1 MNVSLIGSGNVAAVL
16 GRLIKDAGHLVDA
29 VISRNTETGA
39 ALAAELNAVYI
50 QNAPGAYVNSDL
62 YIIAVSDS
70 AIETVARE
78 LKAGEALIVHTS
90 GAVSKNVLKNHTE
103 HYGVLYPLQSLRKEL
118 KTIPVIPFLVDANSE
133 KNVMTVTNFAGSL
146 SGIVRQ
152 AGDEARLKMH
162 LSAVIVS
169 NFTNHLYALA
179 DRYCQAENLDF
190 NLLHPIIKEV
200 ADRLAFDAA
209 ENLQTGP
216 AVRGDIQTIE
226 THLGLLEKYPA
237 LKSLYKSMTE
247 SIGRLHK

>member
-1 MNVSLIGSGNVAAVL
+1 MNVSFIGSGNVATVL
-16 GRLIKDAGHLVDA
+16 GRLIKDAGHSVDA

-39 ALAAELNAVYI
+39 ALAAELGDVYVENARD
-50 QNAPGAYVNSDL
+50 AHVNSGL

-70 AIETVARE
+70 AIETVAKE
-78 LKAGEALIVHTS
+78 LKPGGALVVHTS
-90 GAVSKNVLKNHTE
+90 GAVSKNVLKNVTE
-103 HYGVLYPLQSLRKEL
+103 HYGVLYPLQSLRREL
-118 KTIPVIPFLVDANSE
+118 KTIPVIPFLVDADSQKDIETIND
-133 KNVMTVTNFAGSL
+133 FAQSL
-146 SGIVRQ
+146 SGFVRQ
-152 AGDEARLKMH
+152 AGDEERLKMH

-216 AVRGDIQTIE
+216 AVRSDKQTIE
-226 THLGLLEKYPA
+226 KHLGLLEKYSE
-237 LKSLYKSMTE
+237 LRSLYASMTE